1 MFRSQL
7 INFAKYYFQ
16 ETSIHI
22 LLSMILEYM
31 KKSVLSLKE
40 NTNTTLVFLL
50 SSFLQVL
57 KLFMT

>member
-22 LLSMILEYM
+22 LLSMILE
-31 KKSVLSLKE
+31 
-40 NTNTTLVFLL
+40 
-50 SSFLQVL
+50 
-57 KLFMT
+57 